1 MIFVKHKKSRECEG
15 KKKKKSSSPFALKSV
30 KGSLVA
36 LDHDHSF

>member
-15 KKKKKSSSPFALKSV
+15 KKKKSSSPFALKSV